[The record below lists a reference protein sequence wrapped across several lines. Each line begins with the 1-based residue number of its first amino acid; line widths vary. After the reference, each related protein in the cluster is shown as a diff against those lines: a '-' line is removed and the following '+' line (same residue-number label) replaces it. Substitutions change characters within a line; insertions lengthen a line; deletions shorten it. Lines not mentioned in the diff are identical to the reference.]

1 MPTQQVMVRNVSFHV
16 SSRVSGLKTL
26 ENVLVSLSFFLLHLS

>member
-16 SSRVSGLKTL
+16 SSRVPGLRTL
-26 ENVLVSLSFFLLHLS
+26 ENVLVSLSFFLLDLS